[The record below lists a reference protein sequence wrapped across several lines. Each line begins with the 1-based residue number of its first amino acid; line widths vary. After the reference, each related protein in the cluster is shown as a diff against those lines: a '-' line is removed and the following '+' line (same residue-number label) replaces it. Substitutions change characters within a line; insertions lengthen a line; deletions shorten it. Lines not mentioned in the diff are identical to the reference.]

1 MNVVLWV
8 LQAFLGLAFIWSGV
22 PKAIRDRGQ
31 LLERM
36 PYVEDLSD
44 AQVTA
49 IGILEVAAGLGVI
62 LPAVTGIVPVLTPI
76 AALGLVVVMA
86 GAALLHVRRSE
97 PLGVVMTVILGAL
110 AAVVAWGRF
119 GPYPT

>member
-1 MNVVLWV
+1 MNIVLWV
-8 LQAFLGLAFIWSGV
+8 LQVFLGIAFLWSGV
-22 PKAIRDRGQ
+22 PKVIRERGQ
-31 LLERM
+31 LLEQA

-44 AQVTA
+44 AQVTT
-49 IGILEVAAGLGVI
+49 IGMLEVAGGLGVI

-76 AALGLVVVMA
+76 AAVSLAVVMV
-86 GAALLHVRRSE
+86 GAALLHVRRRE
-97 PLGVVMTVILGAL
+97 PQGVAATLVIGAL

>member
-8 LQAFLGLAFIWSGV
+8 LQVFLGIAFLWSGL

-31 LLERM
+31 LLERA

-44 AQVTA
+44 AQVTT
-49 IGILEVAAGLGVI
+49 IGILEVAGGLGVI
-62 LPAVTGIVPVLTPI
+62 LPAATGIAPVLTPI

-86 GAALLHVRRSE
+86 GAALLHVRRRE
-97 PLGVVMTVILGAL
+97 PQGVAATLVIGAL